1 MYRRRWCWRWNHHP
15 IHTDPLQHCHGMYC
29 VEKANECLL
38 WYDTMHEY
46 HNVCWN
52 GCPFLYHEDPR
63 QHDQMQPTTLIP
75 LFHMHVHNHT
85 ILLLNWQ
92 IGNTRSN
99 PKSASLGQ
107 FTWCCCSSGT
117 MPHTHSNTLIVVET
131 TPHQRFVLYNYTFYT
146 ESGSILT
153 FCFTFTEHPPRAVV
167 LFLPSPTITNV
178 AATDTQMEQDTIG
191 RTTSPSVF
199 RKKQVL
205 DDFDDFVAKFLVRA
219 PVSF

>member
-1 MYRRRWCWRWNHHP
+1 
-15 IHTDPLQHCHGMYC
+15 
-29 VEKANECLL
+29 
-38 WYDTMHEY
+38 
-46 HNVCWN
+46 
-52 GCPFLYHEDPR
+52 
-63 QHDQMQPTTLIP
+63 
-75 LFHMHVHNHT
+75 MHVHNHT

-107 FTWCCCSSGT
+107 FTWRCCSSGT

-178 AATDTQMEQDTIG
+178 AQLTRRWNKIQLAVQHPLLFSERNKCSMILMILLPNFSFEHLFLSKNNT
-191 RTTSPSVF
+191 
-199 RKKQVL
+199 
-205 DDFDDFVAKFLVRA
+205 AKPITWSIVGHAFGT
-219 PVSF
+219 